1 MGRRDELIEKYAQ
14 DIRDKFGEE
23 PDMDLLKKVV
33 IGLGPSIYN
42 ADAETVASSDPSELE
57 RVRKNFLVKKLGL
70 EDVPDQELEGAIDE
84 VIERYG
90 RSNRNKYRA
99 VIYYMLVKKFGKES
113 IYG

>member
-23 PDMDLLKKVV
+23 PDMGLLKKVV

-42 ADAETVASSDPSELE
+42 ADAETVAGSDPEELE
-57 RVRKNFLVKKLGL
+57 RVRRNFLVGKLGL
-70 EDVPDQELEGAIDE
+70 EDSPALMEAIDE
-84 VIERYG
+84 VIARYG

-99 VIYYMLVKKFGKES
+99 VIYYMLVKRYGRES
-113 IYG
+113 VYG

>member
-23 PDMDLLKKVV
+23 PDMALLKKVV

-42 ADAETVASSDPSELE
+42 ADAETVAGSDPAELE
-57 RVRKNFLVKKLGL
+57 RVRKNFLVKKLSL
-70 EDVPDQELEGAIDE
+70 EDSDDLMAAIDE
-84 VIERYG
+84 VIAKYG

-99 VIYYMLVKKFGKES
+99 VIYYMLVRKYGRES

>member
-23 PDMDLLKKVV
+23 PDMELLKKVV

-42 ADAETVASSDPSELE
+42 ADAETVAGSDPEELE
-57 RVRKNFLVKKLGL
+57 RVRRNFLVGKLGL
-70 EDVPDQELEGAIDE
+70 EDSPALMEAIDE
-84 VIERYG
+84 VIARYG

-99 VIYYMLVKKFGKES
+99 VIYYMLVKRYGRES
-113 IYG
+113 VYG